1 MTEVQIVSGAEIDIP
16 LNKLKASPKNARR
29 TPHGAEAIEALA
41 ASIAAK
47 KMLQK
52 PVVEPELDEGGT
64 PTGFWLVTIGEGRR
78 QAMNLL
84 ARRKMVSKACPV
96 ACMVETELDAQEIS
110 LDENVT
116 RSAMHPADQFEAFR
130 DLHERKGWSAEE
142 IAARFGVSTA
152 VVRQRLR
159 LANLSRRLID
169 LYRAEDLGLDQ
180 LMAFAVTDD
189 HARQEQVYEQLSYN
203 RSPAYIRQALTA
215 TKVQAGDRRA
225 VFVGVEAY
233 EAAGGT
239 VTRDL
244 FTDDRGGWLD
254 DVALLD
260 RLVLGKL
267 TAMAEEEQSRG
278 GWKWAQAHIDYPT
291 GHGLARVYP
300 RRIERSDADAAQI
313 AALSR
318 EYDALVERYADL
330 DDLPSEAEARL
341 KEIEAALEDFGED
354 YGYADDEVA
363 RGGLFAM
370 LGHDGMARFEL
381 GFIRPEDAA
390 PEPQDDEEPTDE
402 APDVERPGD
411 DGGEDGDDDAGAPL
425 PDRLVAELTA
435 YRTASLRDALA
446 EHPDVALLAMLH
458 ALVICVFFAGQTATC
473 LDVRCAS
480 RALATDAPQIEDA
493 PAQRRIMARHATW
506 ARQMPQDASEAWRF
520 VTELD
525 ADSRASLLA
534 HCLSLTLDAV
544 RSGRR
549 CGPAQVHA
557 DDLATAVGLSV
568 AGDWRPDA
576 RRYLG
581 RVTKARIL
589 EAVTEAAGEAAAQR
603 LAGLRKT
610 ELTLA
615 AEPLVL
621 EAGWLPALLRPSDPE
636 PAAHDA
642 SELAA

>member
-16 LNKLKASPKNARR
+16 LNKLKASPRNARK
-29 TPHGAEAIEALA
+29 TPHSAEAIEALA

-52 PVVEPELDEGGT
+52 PVVEPELDDGGK

-78 QAMNLL
+78 QAMKLL
-84 ARRKMVSKACPV
+84 ALRKIVGKACPV
-96 ACMVETELDAQEIS
+96 ACMVETELDAREIS

-142 IAARFGVSTA
+142 IAARFGVSA
-152 VVRQRLR
+152 GVVRQRLR
-159 LANLSRRLID
+159 LANLSPRLID
-169 LYRAEDLGLDQ
+169 LCRAEDLGLDQ
-180 LMAFAVTDD
+180 LMAFAVTDN

-215 TKVQAGDRRA
+215 AKVQAGDRRA
-225 VFVGVEAY
+225 VFVGAEAY

-260 RLVLGKL
+260 RLVLEKL
-267 TAMAEEEQSRG
+267 AVLTEDARARG
-278 GWKWAQAHIDYPT
+278 GWKWAEAHIDYPT

-300 RRIERSDADAAQI
+300 RHVERSPDDAAQI
-313 AALSR
+313 AALGG
-318 EYDALVERYADL
+318 EYDGLVERYADL
-330 DDLPSEAEARL
+330 DELPSEVEARL
-341 KEIEAALEDFGED
+341 KEIEAALEAFGED
-354 YGYADDEVA
+354 YRYAEDEIA

-370 LGHDGMARFEL
+370 LGHDGMARFEF
-381 GFIRPEDAA
+381 GFIRREDAA
-390 PEPQDDEEPTDE
+390 PEPQ
-402 APDVERPGD
+402 
-411 DGGEDGDDDAGAPL
+411 GEDGAPEVDDDTPQPEECDDDEDDDAAAPL

-446 EHPDVALLAMLH
+446 EHPEVALLGMVH
-458 ALVICVFFAGQTATC
+458 ALVIRVFFAGQTATC
-473 LDVRCAS
+473 LDLRCAS
-480 RALATDAPQIEDA
+480 RTLATEAPQIEDA
-493 PAQRRIMARHATW
+493 PAQRRIMVRHATW
-506 ARQMPQDASEAWRF
+506 ARQMPQEAGEAWTF

-525 ADSRASLLA
+525 SDSRASLLA

-544 RSGRR
+544 RSGQRR
-549 CGPAQVHA
+549 GPAQVHA
-557 DDLATAVGLSV
+557 DALAAAVGLSM

-581 RVTKARIL
+581 RVTKAQII

-603 LAGLRKT
+603 LGGLRKT
-610 ELTLA
+610 ELVEA
-615 AEPLVL
+615 AEPAVQ
-621 EAGWLPALLRPSDPE
+621 
-636 PAAHDA
+636 DA

>member
-1 MTEVQIVSGAEIDIP
+1 MTEVQIVSGAEIAIP

-29 TPHGAEAIEALA
+29 TPHSAEAIEALA

-116 RSAMHPADQFEAFR
+116 RSAMHAADQFEAFR
-130 DLHERKGWSAEE
+130 ELHERKGWSAEE
-142 IAARFGVSTA
+142 IAARFGVGTA

-159 LANLSRRLID
+159 LANLSPRLID

-254 DVALLD
+254 DMALLD

-267 TAMAEEEQSRG
+267 TALAEEEQSRG

-300 RRIERSDADAAQI
+300 RRIERSDEDAAQI
-313 AALSR
+313 AALSG

-330 DDLPSEAEARL
+330 DDLPSEAETRL
-341 KEIEAALEDFGED
+341 KEIEAALDAFGED
-354 YGYADDEVA
+354 FRYADDEVA

-370 LGHDGMARFEL
+370 LGHDGVARFEF

-390 PEPQDDEEPTDE
+390 SEPQDDEESTDDD
-402 APDVERPGD
+402 PDVERPGD
-411 DGGEDGDDDAGAPL
+411 DGDDDAGAPL

-446 EHPDVALLAMLH
+446 EHPDVAGLAMLH

-480 RALATDAPQIEDA
+480 RALASDAPQIEDA
-493 PAQRRIMARHATW
+493 PAQRRHHGAPCDLGAPDVAGRWRGLEVCHRPGR
-506 ARQMPQDASEAWRF
+506 RQPRQPAGA
-520 VTELD
+520 LP
-525 ADSRASLLA
+525 LA
-534 HCLSLTLDAV
+534 HPRCGAQRSAA
-544 RSGRR
+544 RSG
-549 CGPAQVHA
+549 QVHA

-603 LAGLRKT
+603 LALRKT
-610 ELTLA
+610 ELVEA

-636 PAAHDA
+636 PAAQDA
-642 SELAA
+642 GELAA